1 MFKDISNS
9 ELIKR
14 YTRICFRIT
23 NYPNNKAYSK
33 EFEKLYI
40 ELCKRLKLSQEEI
53 EKIII

>member
-53 EKIII
+53 EKMII

>member
-1 MFKDISNS
+1 MFKNISNS

-14 YTRICFRIT
+14 YTRICFLIT
-23 NYPNNKAYSK
+23 KHPSNKAYSR

-40 ELCKRLKLSQEEI
+40 ELCKRLKLSQEEV